1 MQAAL
6 GAVEVICAEIYCDR
20 FEIVYHFEIHCDR
33 FEILYRFEILSGEI
47 YCEHLEIVFWNV
59 SFRRIWNVFLFCL
72 AFS

>member
-33 FEILYRFEILSGEI
+33 FEILSWEI

-59 SFRRIWNVFLFCL
+59 SFRRIWSVLLFCL